1 MMCFPSSF
9 KNSAINLKNCNN
21 LNSYTYYICSVFYSS
36 FEQFS
41 LYCCRTLY
49 PFIVTL
55 RALLQFF
62 FFPFSIADFIRFS
75 NFFYVIL
82 INCFGSSLVSVS
94 GASNLSNLL
103 CNLFNFFLSSFLYL
117 KSLINSVYNS
127 APGLGKI
134 FLKQSKRIFGISA
147 QELLSILFIFSASI
161 KYLLNI
167 HINKTNE
174 FTWPVVLQN
183 VDTNICNI
191 FIVCDLICS
200 IFSYAFGTP
209 QIKFSIPSVTSW
221 IFKILSIKSTLK
233 HGWPL
238 FSGIQISKSSI
249 SLSME
254 PQG

>member
-1 MMCFPSSF
+1 MMYFPSSF
-9 KNSAINLKNCNN
+9 KKSAINLKNCNN

-55 RALLQFF
+55 RALLKFF

-82 INCFGSSLVSVS
+82 INCFGSSLVEFMP
-94 GASNLSNLL
+94 NLQ
-103 CNLFNFFLSSFLYL
+103 CNLFNFFLSFFLSL
-117 KSLINSVYNS
+117 KPLLINSVNNS
-127 APGLGKI
+127 ALGLGKI

-167 HINKTNE
+167 HINKTN
-174 FTWPVVLQN
+174 
-183 VDTNICNI
+183 
-191 FIVCDLICS
+191 
-200 IFSYAFGTP
+200 
-209 QIKFSIPSVTSW
+209 
-221 IFKILSIKSTLK
+221 
-233 HGWPL
+233 
-238 FSGIQISKSSI
+238 
-249 SLSME
+249 
-254 PQG
+254 